1 MSDPS
6 FLTNTSPGLER
17 AWYAVATSDEITEQ
31 PRAVQLLGRH
41 WCVLR
46 LDGQLTA
53 FEDRCPHRL
62 APLSIGT
69 NCGAV
74 LECRY
79 HGWRFDR
86 TGACTLIPSLGPDAA
101 IPPRATVAV
110 PYGVVERYGLVW
122 LAPAAPVCELPAP
135 DEWDDPAYDTCRNEP
150 SQVACSAFQL
160 TDNFLDATHLP
171 TVHTQ
176 TFGVAD
182 AGYLPPH
189 EVAADGWR
197 ISTWYR
203 VTYRN
208 HDDPLV
214 ATWRAPTR
222 PTAGPLQGGE
232 PGLHRADPPRHAAH
246 RQRLAIL
253 FALQPQHDDSS
264 RVYKQMA
271 RNDFAGD
278 EQRIKGMSASRGPG
292 HGRGP
297 GRAGGVPGWAC
308 PSTCAPRCT
317 PAPTS
322 CPWPTGIRPP
332 RRSAARRYHVSR
344 SLLDREPRWA
354 LTSWSGRGAGPSPSS
369 ASSCWL

>member
-1 MSDPS
+1 MPPSTTSSVSDPS

-101 IPPRATVAV
+101 IPPRASVAV

-122 LAPAAPVCELPAP
+122 LAPAAPVCELPAF
-135 DEWDDPAYDTCRNEP
+135 DEWDDPTYDTCRNEP
-150 SQVACSAFQL
+150 RDVACSAFQL

-197 ISTWYR
+197 ISTLYR

-214 ATWRAPTR
+214 ATGEHPLAQPQDLYKEAC
-222 PTAGPLQGGE
+222 PASTALIRLDMPLTGK
-232 PGLHRADPPRHAAH
+232 
-246 RQRLAIL
+246 RLAIL
-253 FALQPQHDDSS
+253 FALQPQHDGSS

-278 EQRIKGMSASRGPG
+278 EQRIKESLAFEDLVMDEDLVVLEAYREL
-292 HGRGP
+292 
-297 GRAGGVPGWAC
+297 GVPLDVRTEVHTRTDKLSLAYRRLLAALVGGEETF
-308 PSTCAPRCT
+308 SLTPR
-317 PAPTS
+317 S
-322 CPWPTGIRPP
+322 
-332 RRSAARRYHVSR
+332 
-344 SLLDREPRWA
+344 
-354 LTSWSGRGAGPSPSS
+354 
-369 ASSCWL
+369 